1 MFPTLLKK
9 RLWLRCFPI
18 NFQKF
23 LRTSVFIEH
32 IRWLF
37 LQFNQIYWLCQKI
50 PFQGVWW
57 FYFCTFLRDMVELQ
71 TVIYSS
77 YFLIKEN
84 DEKIGILWLLS
95 FCVILPCLEKTY
107 KVEFQKSQS
116 HFARK
121 YLFFHIYNFMK
132 PKKCSRVTRVTNKE
146 NEKTW

>member
-32 IRWLF
+32 IRLLF

-84 DEKIGILWLLS
+84 DEKMAFCCYSLSALYSLVWKKLIKWSFRKASRIL
-95 FCVILPCLEKTY
+95 LENIYSSIFTISW
-107 KVEFQKSQS
+107 SQ
-116 HFARK
+116 
-121 YLFFHIYNFMK
+121 
-132 PKKCSRVTRVTNKE
+132 E
-146 NEKTW
+146 NVQG